1 MEDMQAVYDEEVN
14 GGGFGLM
21 SLMRGTGD
29 MVLGEDIMNNLPEL
43 LRAFEGTNLGT
54 QEGLS
59 EISRPMETEGFAL
72 ELSTTPGLESMV
84 GPEMGLALGALG
96 GGGKGKTFK
105 EMIEELQRL
114 AGKMASDKDI
124 DATRYADETN
134 LPDFLKSFS
143 QKQKER
149 RLNEDMYTNRPS
161 RNMPRDPELDR
172 GLGSLEPMEGDNDID
187 RALSSLR
194 NTMDK
199 NPKPFTGASQAFGK
213 LSNEGKQKIQGIL
226 NRRNK
231 IKGEIDQDMFM
242 DSDKVS
248 QMMRRLESFN
258 EQLRPYYPDIDKMA
272 SGGRPGLYA
281 NINAKRKRI
290 AAGSGERMRK
300 KGEKGAPTAA
310 NFRESAK
317 TAKKANGGGLNYMK
331 GYYGKSYK

>member
-1 MEDMQAVYDEEVN
+1 MDLTQGKIDAVIVDPITGGSRYISEAIQERKDQIRDDMTIGEKFSDLVSRGERYGDEDRTRFNDPAELIGKRVPSYEDRRREGDPRYEELFRMRDEYKSEMDRN
-14 GGGFGLM
+14 SGLSGLM

-54 QEGLS
+54 QEGLRD
-59 EISRPMETEGFAL
+59 ISRPMETEGFAL
-72 ELSTTPGLESMV
+72 ELSTTPGLESLV

-96 GGGKGKTFK
+96 GGGKGRSIK
-105 EMIEELQRL
+105 ELL
-114 AGKMASDKDI
+114 SG
-124 DATRYADETN
+124 
-134 LPDFLKSFS
+134 
-143 QKQKER
+143 
-149 RLNEDMYTNRPS
+149 
-161 RNMPRDPELDR
+161 R
-172 GLGSLEPMEGDNDID
+172 GMEGFQNMKEGLLDERATDYFKGPEGLKAINID
-187 RALSSLR
+187 RR
-194 NTMDK
+194 NIQRMMDED
-199 NPKPFTGASQAFGK
+199 PKVQPR
-213 LSNEGKQKIQGIL
+213 E
-226 NRRNK
+226 
-231 IKGEIDQDMFM
+231 
-242 DSDKVS
+242 
-248 QMMRRLESFN
+248 
-258 EQLRPYYPDIDKMA
+258 MA